1 MKHKRKTTHRRKRG
15 ILSAAAPRRRH
26 SRKSH
31 TACRRT
37 RKKGGMSE
45 MFNHATAMAAARSLG
60 SAAIGGVLANT
71 VNKLTASQPPYQRI
85 GTGILA
91 SFLTYAVG
99 GFPNMAAGMAG
110 AFASMEM
117 KPIMDKM
124 LGEDKYFDYANPT
137 ALNEMPIY
145 LNENGEAIY
154 LNESG
159 DVTLAEEIY
168 LSEEIYPDYS
178 TQY

>member
-15 ILSAAAPRRRH
+15 VMSAAAPRRH
-26 SRKSH
+26 RKTHTTRRRRSH
-31 TACRRT
+31 
-37 RKKGGMSE
+37 KKAGLSE

-60 SAAIGGVLANT
+60 SAAIGGVLANS

-99 GFPNMAAGMAG
+99 GFPYMAAGMAG
-110 AFASMEM
+110 AFSSMEI
-117 KPIMDKM
+117 KPVMDKL
-124 LGEDKYFDYANPT
+124 LGEGEGYYDYASPT
-137 ALNEMPIY
+137 SLNEMPIY

-154 LNESG
+154 LNENG

-168 LSEEIYPDYS
+168 LSEGIYPDYS